1 LPRAHASRFQAAIA
15 LAVAVTL
22 AGCGS
27 EMQPAHSRTA
37 TTTTAATTTAATT
50 ATGTTTAA
58 TSTGPV
64 RIARLVALARRSLPG
79 LGDSTVTYAS
89 VVTTTKK
96 AAENWLEPGSVPATG
111 ASPQAYVIVLHGR
124 FVCQS
129 CTRPSGARATRGS
142 SVQLVWVPGAGVTD
156 FGLTPRVPTGL
167 PHLGRV
173 VRIYLGRLLPT
184 HVMPSPP
191 IRPVPAPVLR
201 AHPVT
206 PSRVIAATP
215 RGMMNG
221 TPAR

>member
-1 LPRAHASRFQAAIA
+1 V

-22 AGCGS
+22 AACGS
-27 EMQPAHSRTA
+27 EMQPAHPRTA
-37 TTTTAATTTAATT
+37 TAATA
-50 ATGTTTAA
+50 
-58 TSTGPV
+58 STGPGP
-64 RIARLVALARRSLPG
+64 IAQLVALARRSLPG

-89 VVTTTKK
+89 VVATTKK

-111 ASPQAYVIVLHGR
+111 ASPRAYLIVLHGR

-129 CTRPSGARATRGS
+129 CTRPSGARTTRGS
-142 SVQLVWVPGAGVTD
+142 SAQLVWVPGAGVTD
-156 FGLTPRVPTGL
+156 VGLTPRVPTGL

-184 HVMPSPP
+184 HVIPSPP

-206 PSRVIAATP
+206 PSRVTPATP
-215 RGMMNG
+215 PGMMNG
-221 TPAR
+221 TPVR